1 MSSTTVH
8 HQTQVKTTVTSV
20 TDDLDGSANAST
32 VTFGYSGASYEID
45 LSKKNAAALDKLLK
59 PYIDAARK
67 VSGSN
72 GRAATKGRSRRAVK
86 VDLGAVRAWATEN
99 GITVAER
106 GRISAEVVDAYTAA
120 HA

>member
-1 MSSTTVH
+1 MA
-8 HQTQVKTTVTSV
+8 KTTVTSV
-20 TDDLDGSANAST
+20 TDDIDGSANAET
-32 VTFGYSGASYEID
+32 LTFGYSGATYEID

-72 GRAATKGRSRRAVK
+72 GRAAAKGRSRRAAK
-86 VDLGAVRAWATEN
+86 VDLAAVRAWASEN
-99 GITVAER
+99 GFTVAER
-106 GRISAEVVDAYTAA
+106 GRISAGVVDAYNAA